1 METVRKCDGDHK
13 KIPWATPEDTME
25 NVWEIPENTIKIQ
38 EHTMVNIRKVW
49 KTTKYHWK
57 YNKNKSVGNNQKWY

>member
-1 METVRKCDGDHK
+1 METVRKCDGEHK

-25 NVWEIPENTIKIQ
+25 NVWEIPENSIKIQ

-49 KTTKYHWK
+49 KTTKYH
-57 YNKNKSVGNNQKWY
+57 